1 MLGMYCCFTGQV
13 DHGTS
18 GVQFVQYTAVTV
30 VHQKGGI
37 MAAWVGFV
45 QN

>member
-13 DHGTS
+13 DHETG

-30 VHQKGGI
+30 ILQKGSG
-37 MAAWVGFV
+37 MRGSR
-45 QN
+45 N